1 MRANEF
7 INENIHHLKQ
17 NEFRADTKAAMPNMT
32 KYTDAD
38 NSSPYNGWRFGIA
51 MAGAP
56 DHVMPAEG
64 ASGQKMVLAPYAP
77 EEDEIISSAA
87 RMIGITPTAISS
99 AGSHELPD
107 AGTVSPVAKRTK
119 NRYGV

>member
-1 MRANEF
+1 MRATEF
-7 INENIHHLKQ
+7 INENFIHDKQ
-17 NEFRADTKAAMPNMT
+17 NEFRADTKASMPNMT
-32 KYTDAD
+32 MFSDAD

-56 DHVMPAEG
+56 DHKMPAKG
-64 ASGQKMVLAPYAP
+64 ASGQKMVVAPYAP
-77 EEDEIISSAA
+77 EEDAIIKSAA
-87 RMIGITPTAISS
+87 GMIGINPTAISA
-99 AGSHELPD
+99 AGSHELAD